1 MENVFNAN
9 QMKDVAFN
17 ACCRNL
23 EFCTLMT
30 ATIDRIKERANQ
42 GHIFVKILTEEFP
55 ILEKKKYRDV
65 FKTYLKSLGF
75 NVEDVVRI
83 ITGGELVL
91 NCVKITWY
99 VSD

>member
-1 MENVFNAN
+1 MENVFNAD

-23 EFCTLMT
+23 GFCTLLST
-30 ATIDRIKERANQ
+30 TIDRVKEKADL
-42 GHIFVKILTEEFP
+42 GYMSVKISVKDFPVLEE
-55 ILEKKKYRDV
+55 KKYRDV
-65 FKTYLKSLGF
+65 FRTHLRTLGF

-83 ITGGELVL
+83 TGDELVL
-91 NCVKITWY
+91 NCMEVSWY